1 MPKIENML
9 ETMREKGIP
18 DDTILQLPMPRIKK
32 ATPEEIIAFI
42 NKMDELLSK
51 DQCVS
56 IMDEQGCNKSN
67 KYSARH
73 RKFGETHKDKT
84 LAEKIAL
91 LSELDTPHKASF
103 VGLNEDGTIT
113 MKFGYGGKGNWYC
126 PCVPVKALKPAVIP
140 LTYCGCCG
148 AHIRYLH
155 EFSLGV
161 KLRLRE
167 VVSSMANSD
176 GEKYCE
182 FLFEVEGA

>member
-9 ETMREKGIP
+9 ETMREQGISE
-18 DDTILQLPMPRIKK
+18 DIISKLPMPRIKK
-32 ATPEEIIAFI
+32 AAPEEIVAFI
-42 NKMDELLSK
+42 GKMDSMLSK
-51 DQCVS
+51 EQCVS

-67 KYSARH
+67 KYSAKH
-73 RKFGETHKDKT
+73 RKFGEAHKDKS

-91 LSELDTPHKASF
+91 MSELDTPHKASF

-113 MKFGYGGKGNWYC
+113 MRFGYGEKGKWYC
-126 PCVPVKALKPAVIP
+126 PCIPVKALKSATIP

-161 KLRLRE
+161 KLRLKDI
-167 VVSSMANSD
+167 VSSMANSD
-176 GEKYCE
+176 GEKHCE
-182 FLFEVEGA
+182 FVYEVVS